1 MRRILFSF
9 GSGFGHL
16 NCPLALGTWRLWPP
30 ALTMPPSCCALLT
43 RPRRATENANRPTM
57 PKKKK
62 EKNVQQFNR
71 TLFGWKDGEKRSPEH
86 FAYKSRLAAVS
97 RSFCTPL
104 KKSLSIKTIKINTY
118 KHLKWHSSSPVSR
131 LSTSGSKYPMRVGQ
145 LGQL

>member
-57 PKKKK
+57 PKKK

>member
-57 PKKKK
+57 PKKK

-118 KHLKWHSSSPVSR
+118 KHLKWHSSSPLSR